1 MKVAEKTTPLAFL
14 SACAKGKRSSD
25 LKAKADLSSAEL
37 VIVLLCYTQ
46 MFCMTQSR
54 LPALFSV
61 ARHRTPA
68 LWCTQSPSCSDCSP
82 DGSIRRSMTRCSP
95 RFACSPRSEEHTSE
109 LQSLRH

>member
-1 MKVAEKTTPLAFL
+1 MKVVEKTTPLAFL
-14 SACAKGKRSSD
+14 SACEKEKRSSS

-54 LPALFSV
+54 LQAVFSV

-82 DGSIRRSMTRCSP
+82 DGSIRPLTMRYSL
-95 RFACSPRSEEHTSE
+95 RFACSPPP
-109 LQSLRH
+109 